1 MFKIDNGTATGTLP
15 APTAAGPNPNG
26 FFTDGDA
33 ANAIPATV
41 VNAEWLNMVQEEIAG
56 TITSSGLTLDKSDR
70 TQLRQAI
77 TAMISG
83 ASKAVVIKS
92 ATFAAGVADGEVVR
106 WDSVNSNFAQAIAD
120 GTTSNNAVGV
130 ADVTNSEVICFG
142 ETRAGLMSG
151 LTPGSRY
158 YLDGTTAGALNLTA
172 PTDKVR
178 IGIAK
183 AADIMFVDIDAESDA
198 GGVLQAVKVFTA
210 SGTWTPD
217 AGTTKIRVRLCGGGG
232 GGGGGYADYYVGGG
246 GGQGGRAEKLLDII
260 ALGIS
265 SVAVTVGLGG
275 TPGNPSD
282 GGGAGMTNGGTGGT
296 TSFGAYLSATGG
308 GGGYRSGG
316 GDDGWGGTGGLGSSG
331 DINLR
336 GAVGTQGLREVT
348 TNSNQGG
355 NGGGEGGGPGAWLA
369 GTAGQDGVN
378 GGGGGGGAMGAGG
391 TAVAGAGG
399 TGGPG
404 FVIIEEYK

>member
-1 MFKIDNGTATGTLP
+1 MKYQAPVGAATTNDPYVDFNATTGEAGSIPP
-15 APTAAGPNPNG
+15 AAAIEDPQRE
-26 FFTDGDA
+26 
-33 ANAIPATV
+33 I
-41 VNAEWLNMVQEEIAG
+41 VNV
-56 TITSSGLTLDKSDR
+56 ITGAGLTPDENDT
-70 TQLRQAI
+70 TQLTQAI
-77 TAMISG
+77 TQMFSG
-83 ASKAVVIKS
+83 ASKAVIIKS

-106 WDSVNSNFAQAIAD
+106 WDSVNSNFTQAIAD
-120 GTTSNNAVGV
+120 GTASNNAVGI
-130 ADVTNSEVICFG
+130 ADVTNSEVVSFG

-151 LTPGSRY
+151 LTPGARY
-158 YLDGTTAGALNLTA
+158 YLDGTTAGALNVTE

-232 GGGGGYADYYVGGG
+232 GGGGGYADNYVGGG
-246 GGQGGRAEKLLDII
+246 GGQGGRAERLLDII

-282 GGGAGMTNGGTGGT
+282 GSGAGMTNGGTGGT

-369 GTAGQDGVN
+369 GTAGQDGAN
-378 GGGGGGGAMGAGG
+378 GGGGGGGACGAGG

>member
-41 VNAEWLNMVQEEIAG
+41 VNAEWLNMIQEEISG

-92 ATFAAGVADGEVVR
+92 ATFAVGVADGEVVR
-106 WDSVNSNFAQAIAD
+106 WDSVNSNFTQAIAD

-158 YLDGTTAGALNLTA
+158 YLDGTTAGALNVTA

-178 IGIAK
+178 IGISK
-183 AADIMFVDIDAESDA
+183 AADIMFVDIDAEADT
-198 GGVLQAVKVFTA
+198 GGVLQSVKVFTA
-210 SGTWTPD
+210 SGTWTKD
-217 AGTTKIRVRLCGGGG
+217 AGTTKIEVEAKGGGG
-232 GGGGGYADYYVGGG
+232 GGGGGYPDYFVGAGGG
-246 GGQGGRAEKLLDII
+246 EGGKSSKII
-260 ALGIS
+260 DVSAVS
-265 SVAVTVGLGG
+265 SAAVTVGTGGLGG
-275 TPGNPSD
+275 TGAD
-282 GGGAGMTNGGTGGT
+282 AAGAGATNGLTGGSS
-296 TSFGAYLSATGG
+296 SFGAYLSATGG
-308 GGGYRSGG
+308 NGGGRSGSGDSGWPAGGGIGSG
-316 GDDGWGGTGGLGSSG
+316 GDL
-331 DINLR
+331 NLR
-336 GAVGTQGLREVT
+336 GASSYQGNRDSVSDNASGSGAGEGGGKGVNGTSVTGTAGL
-348 TNSNQGG
+348 NGGGGAGGSHGASGPGG
-355 NGGGEGGGPGAWLA
+355 NGG
-369 GTAGQDGVN
+369 V
-378 GGGGGGGAMGAGG
+378 
-391 TAVAGAGG
+391 GG
-399 TGGPG
+399 TGY
-404 FVIIEEYK
+404 VIIREYK